1 MVRRLFGPVASASTY
16 RRWAYLILGGAL
28 LVPYLLFATVVLPSV
43 LSLERQSAGTVVIAG
58 SIAVLSA
65 MLLSSFIPAVR
76 VLEGTAV
83 RELLDDPV
91 PGVTFGPA
99 RGWPTRLRSSAM
111 FMLHVLLGGA
121 VSFLTL
127 SVPLMFTLSVAA
139 PFTGRAN
146 FGFGAGQQVPR
157 GWESSW
163 IPLVLLLLMLGLFY
177 VVAGSGAL
185 LARAAKLLLGLP
197 AGERIAELER
207 QAETLTERNRLAR
220 ELHDSVGHA
229 LSVVTIQAGAARRT
243 LRRDPEVAEQALRA
257 IEDSARAALDDL
269 DYVLGVLREEPAG
282 KATQAGLTDLPALLS
297 ATRMAGVT
305 IDARLPDDLESVPQV
320 ISREAY
326 RIVQECLTNVLRH
339 AGKVPVEL
347 RLAAAEGELEL
358 VVTNPVDAG
367 APSAAVRPGRR
378 GGGSGLRGVAERA
391 EILGG
396 DLRAGR
402 VGDTWEVAVR
412 LPTHTERGSG
422 T

>member
-28 LVPYLLFATVVLPSV
+28 LVPYVLFATVALPS
-43 LSLERQSAGTVVIAG
+43 LLTLDAGGTGTAVITAT
-58 SIAVLSA
+58 IAVLGA

-76 VLEGTAV
+76 VLEGTAI

-99 RGWPTRLRSSAM
+99 KSWPARLRSSAM

-121 VSFLTL
+121 VSFLSL
-127 SVPLMFTLSVAA
+127 YVPLMFALSVAA
-139 PFTGRAN
+139 PFTGRT
-146 FGFGAGQQVPR
+146 GFGEGEDVPR

-163 IPLVLLLLMLGLFY
+163 IPLVLLLMVLALFY

-185 LARAAKLLLGLP
+185 LARAAKLLLGLS

-207 QAETLTERNRLAR
+207 QTETLTERNRLAR

-243 LRRDPEVAEQALRA
+243 LGADPEVAEQALRA
-257 IEDSARAALDDL
+257 VEDSARAALDDL

-282 KATQAGLTDLPALLS
+282 KAVPAGLTDLPALLS

-305 IDARLPDDLESVPQV
+305 INARLPDDLESVPQV

-347 RLAAAEGELEL
+347 RVAAEAGELEL
-358 VVTNPVDAG
+358 IVTNPVATDA
-367 APSAAVRPGRR
+367 PAAASGSGRTR
-378 GGGSGLRGVAERA
+378 GGRGLRGVAERA

-402 VGDTWEVAVR
+402 VDDTWEVAVR
-412 LPTHTERGSG
+412 LPTHTERGNG